1 MTLATTFGHQFNNLE
16 TMMNKLADI
25 TLAVFIGVSLA
36 WVLVY
41 GWAL

>member
-1 MTLATTFGHQFNNLE
+1 
-16 TMMNKLADI
+16 MMNKAKDI

>member
-1 MTLATTFGHQFNNLE
+1 
-16 TMMNKLADI
+16 MNKLANI
-25 TLAVFIGVSLA
+25 TLAVFIGISLA

>member
-1 MTLATTFGHQFNNLE
+1 
-16 TMMNKLADI
+16 MMNKAKDI

-41 GWAL
+41 GWAA

>member
-1 MTLATTFGHQFNNLE
+1 
-16 TMMNKLADI
+16 MNKKLADI
-25 TLAVFIGVSLA
+25 TLAVFIGISLA

>member
-1 MTLATTFGHQFNNLE
+1 
-16 TMMNKLADI
+16 MNKLADI

>member
-1 MTLATTFGHQFNNLE
+1 
-16 TMMNKLADI
+16 MMNKKLADI
-25 TLAVFIGVSLA
+25 SLAVAIGISLA

>member
-1 MTLATTFGHQFNNLE
+1 MLATTFTHPLKILGKF
-16 TMMNKLADI
+16 MNKAKDI

-41 GWAL
+41 GWAA

>member
-1 MTLATTFGHQFNNLE
+1 
-16 TMMNKLADI
+16 MNKLADI
-25 TLAVFIGVSLA
+25 TLAVAIGVSLA